1 MCDHARVMQKML
13 SCYIMQIY
21 VYRICRI
28 FDGIT
33 THANASRSQHRK
45 DTFLEDHSPLQR
57 FILTGLAVCAGLESL
72 GVFHHSHNAF
82 AGMVFGAIVRDHV
95 LLRHSVSRHQL
106 CPLDIYVASLSAS
119 VLRSMMKYD

>member
-1 MCDHARVMQKML
+1 MRMLKEVRVSKTP
-13 SCYIMQIY
+13 CWKIIA
-21 VYRICRI
+21 
-28 FDGIT
+28 
-33 THANASRSQHRK
+33 HSQ
-45 DTFLEDHSPLQR
+45 PR

-106 CPLDIYVASLSAS
+106 CPLDI
-119 VLRSMMKYD
+119 